1 MGLDALS
8 LAWTFIYTFHCV
20 YKRWR
25 LWRCCAQAPG
35 RRLLNMHGQLQ
46 NGARCL
52 NFGLKL
58 FYVPFFEF
66 VSSEGSGDAAH
77 KLMHVW
83 VLAIQKSIE
92 L

>member
-1 MGLDALS
+1 MANYKVELDALI
-8 LAWTFIYTFHCV
+8 LAW
-20 YKRWR
+20 
-25 LWRCCAQAPG
+25 
-35 RRLLNMHGQLQ
+35 
-46 NGARCL
+46 
-52 NFGLKL
+52 NF

-83 VLAIQKSIE
+83 VLAIQKRIE